1 MEPSRMGIVDQC
13 WSESTEY
20 RSVTADPCHLRPMRD
35 PLSRTES
42 PSPMSFTEWSSMPA
56 ADCPQAKYIWHFA
69 KHLQSPI
76 SASRDG
82 QEPSAEGIVNNEIS
96 RRAIS
101 IKKIAGNFGKLAV
114 DLQLDATNNNY
125 INRQQLNRSW
135 YFRAADRSENRKE
148 DAPLPRPFKNR
159 RFDDNLSQTGSVRWR
174 FYDWAL
180 RCKYFFSYSE
190 YQDRHSRLPISR
202 FDTPVLRAE
211 SWLKRNNKWRSSV
224 SSRLT
229 T

>member
-1 MEPSRMGIVDQC
+1 MEPSRMGIVAQC
-13 WSESTEY
+13 WSESAEY
-20 RSVTADPCHLRPMRD
+20 RSVTAAPCHLRPMQV
-35 PLSRTES
+35 PLSQTES
-42 PSPMSFTEWSSMPA
+42 PSSMHFTEWSSMPA

-82 QEPSAEGIVNNEIS
+82 QEPSEIS

-101 IKKIAGNFGKLAV
+101 IKKIAGNFRKLAV

-148 DAPLPRPFKNR
+148 DAPLPRPFEIEG
-159 RFDDNLSQTGSVRWR
+159 FDDNLWITGSIRKR

-180 RCKYFFSYSE
+180 RCKYFLSQS
-190 YQDRHSRLPISR
+190 
-202 FDTPVLRAE
+202 
-211 SWLKRNNKWRSSV
+211 
-224 SSRLT
+224 
-229 T
+229 